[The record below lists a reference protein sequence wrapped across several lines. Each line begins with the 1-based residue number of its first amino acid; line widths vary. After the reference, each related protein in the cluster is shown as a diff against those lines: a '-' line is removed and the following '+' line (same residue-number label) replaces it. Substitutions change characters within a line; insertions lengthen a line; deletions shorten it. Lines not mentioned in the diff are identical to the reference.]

1 MRTRIVTILYMVA
14 SFIDD
19 IAYHVIGRG
28 EDERERTIHTLWGT
42 HYY

>member
-1 MRTRIVTILYMVA
+1 MRERIVTILYMVA

-19 IAYHVIGRG
+19 LAYHVIGRG
-28 EDERERTIHTLWGT
+28 EDEGERTIHTLWGT